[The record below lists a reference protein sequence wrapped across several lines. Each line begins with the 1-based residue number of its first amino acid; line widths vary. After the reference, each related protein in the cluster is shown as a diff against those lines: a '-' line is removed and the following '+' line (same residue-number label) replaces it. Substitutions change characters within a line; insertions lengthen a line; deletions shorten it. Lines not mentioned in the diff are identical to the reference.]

1 MTTLAITITG
11 HRSKDLVDAAGRPLP
26 LASAIASFFGRAAA
40 RAVAGGCDTVN
51 VVTGGALGVDQ
62 ALAEAVASHRVVDGI
77 AFRSVIVLPF
87 PPKVLGASWRPEEV
101 ARLERLVATADEV
114 RGPLADTY
122 QTWVL
127 HARNKAMVDISA
139 MVVAFWSGKRAGG
152 TYACLTYA
160 LTRAKPPRPCFNAFA
175 SFVPI
180 TRADLGL
187 PQARTLKVPA

>member
-1 MTTLAITITG
+1 MNVLRITITG
-11 HRSKDLVDAAGRPLP
+11 HRPKDLVDADRRPLP
-26 LASAIASFFGRAAA
+26 LAAAIESFFIRASA
-40 RAVAGGCDTVN
+40 RAKATGHDAVE

-62 ALAEAVASHRVVDGI
+62 ALAEAVASHRAVDGI

-101 ARLERLVATADEV
+101 AHLERLVAAADEV
-114 RGPLADTY
+114 RGPLAETY

-139 MVVAFWSGKRAGG
+139 MVVAFWSGKRSGG

-175 SFVPI
+175 GFAPI
-180 TRADLGL
+180 ARADMGL
-187 PQARTLKVPA
+187 PVARTPKET